1 MTSAL
6 TVGSERSTWRMFA
19 DSETRRPPK
28 TAPALEAAV
37 PLGAMLTP
45 LEGNVTEGRAAR
57 VVAKEENDVAVGN
70 VDGVPEAP
78 AVEAV
83 VGSRVVL
90 TLELKEGSGNPDDT
104 DGDPDDTDDD
114 PDDTDGDP
122 DDTDDDPDVINDD
135 PDDRD
140 GDPLTD
146 EVSPEI

>member
-6 TVGSERSTWRMFA
+6 TVGSERSTWRMFP

-37 PLGAMLTP
+37 PLGAILTP

-78 AVEAV
+78 AVEV
-83 VGSRVVL
+83 VVASRVVL
-90 TLELKEGSGNPDDT
+90 TLELKEDSG
-104 DGDPDDTDDD
+104 
-114 PDDTDGDP
+114 
-122 DDTDDDPDVINDD
+122 D

-140 GDPLTD
+140 GDASTD
-146 EVSPEI
+146 EVDPEI